1 MKNHEGQAG
10 GRSPAS
16 RREDRGAGE
25 VRFYSGPGAVPLR
38 LRLLLS
44 YAAAW
49 LQRKKNPLFILAA
62 KRGGLLSTLRT
73 VKSFRFNRIVRQA
86 GTYRYCLTVPALPS
100 RPYDRMVSRGG
111 LNINAAGTP
120 YKTTIDT
127 VILAVSRTCSYR
139 CAHCYERFNLRGG
152 ADVPLEVWKRTVA
165 DVQDAGAA
173 IIILSGGEPMSRF
186 TDVLGILNTADK
198 DRSEFHVHTSGHG
211 VTPSRA
217 RLLKDAGLSAAAVG
231 LDDVRP
237 AREDALR
244 GYQGAFNEAV
254 AALRAFQDAGVFT
267 YLNLCLSRD
276 LIRAGD
282 LPAYMDMARDL
293 GVGAVRF
300 LEPRPTGGYCGESAA
315 ELFPAGDRATATE
328 IFTRVNSEP
337 RYRRHPFISYEA
349 FYEAPERLGCR
360 MGGHSLLYID
370 SDGNV
375 NPCVFLPVRFGNIRE
390 EGFPEIYAR
399 MRGFIPRPVHG
410 RCPSLTLADVFKKR
424 KEAGAG
430 LPIPIEAIREEW
442 QALITGAGTL
452 TG

>member
-1 MKNHEGQAG
+1 M
-10 GRSPAS
+10 
-16 RREDRGAGE
+16 
-25 VRFYSGPGAVPLR
+25 RFYSGLGAVPLR

-49 LQRKKNPLFILAA
+49 LRPKKNPLFILGA

-73 VKSFRFNRIVRQA
+73 VRSFRFNRIVRQD

-100 RPYDRMVSRGG
+100 KPYERMVSRGG
-111 LNINAAGTP
+111 LNINAAGTSN
-120 YKTTIDT
+120 KATIDYA
-127 VILAVSRTCSYR
+127 VLAVSRTCPYR

-152 ADVPLEVWKRTVA
+152 ADVPLETWKRTVA
-165 DVQDAGAA
+165 DVQNAGAA
-173 IIILSGGEPMSRF
+173 IIVLSGGEPMSRF
-186 TDVLGILNTADK
+186 AGVLEILSAADK
-198 DRSEFHVHTSGHG
+198 DRSEFHIHTSGHG
-211 VTPSRA
+211 VTPPRA
-217 RLLKDAGLSAAAVG
+217 RLLKAAGLSAAAVG

-244 GYQGAFNEAV
+244 GYKGAFTEAV
-254 AALRAFQDAGVFT
+254 GALRAFQAAGVFT

-276 LIRAGD
+276 LVRSGD

-300 LEPRPTGGYCGESAA
+300 LEPRPTGGYCGESAE
-315 ELFPAGDRATATE
+315 ELFPAKDRAAALQ
-328 IFTRVNSEP
+328 IFSRVNTEQ

-349 FYEAPERLGCR
+349 YYEAPERLGCR

-370 SDGNV
+370 SAGNV

-399 MRGFIPRPVHG
+399 MRDLIPRPVRD

-424 KEAGAG
+424 QEAGEA

-442 QALITGAGTL
+442 RALISGAGTSAA
-452 TG
+452 